1 MASAEDAG
9 DGFDV
14 GDVVTIEPGGGE
26 LTVVGLA
33 DDAQLNVG
41 PTLFVTYDD
50 LPRRRRG
57 PATPTPATPL
67 PNALGV
73 APGRR
78 HQRRRSW
85 SASINAPSDDL
96 DALTRD
102 RGRRRGA
109 RAWPRC
115 ASRSR

>member
-14 GDVVTIEPGGGE
+14 GDVVTIEPAGAQ

-33 DDAQLNVG
+33 EDAQLNVG
-41 PTLFVTYDD
+41 PTLFVTYDGYLAAVAARNPD
-50 LPRRRRG
+50 AG
-57 PATPTPATPL
+57 TPL

-78 HQRRRSW
+78 RHARTRSW
-85 SASINAPSDDL
+85 PRSTP
-96 DALTRD
+96 
-102 RGRRRGA
+102 
-109 RAWPRC
+109 RATTSTP
-115 ASRSR
+115 